1 MVGGKFEISQEEIF
15 RQLMEEAK
23 QRWGEQRAEA
33 LRVSLEQTSQNLY
46 QIAINP
52 PHWETEPGFYQ

>member
-1 MVGGKFEISQEEIF
+1 MVGRKFEISQEEIF

-23 QRWGEQRAEA
+23 QRWGEQRAKV

-46 QIAINP
+46 QISINP
-52 PHWETEPGFYQ
+52 PHWEIEPGFYQ